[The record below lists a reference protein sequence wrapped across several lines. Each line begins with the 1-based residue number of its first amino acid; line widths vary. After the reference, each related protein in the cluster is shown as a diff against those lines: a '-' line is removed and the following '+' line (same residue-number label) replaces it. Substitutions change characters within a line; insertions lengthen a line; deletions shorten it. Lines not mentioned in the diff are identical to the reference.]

1 MAAYQAAEPAKAYCF
16 PPVTMLA
23 VSPHGNPALETE
35 ELQTNGRILV
45 DTLKSFGV
53 QTKILDIC
61 RGPAVTRYEIQPA
74 AGRENQQDYKPLRRP
89 GAEPG
94 RHRRA
99 HRGPHPRQGRRGH

>member
-53 QTKILDIC
+53 QTKFWTSAAALPS
-61 RGPAVTRYEIQPA
+61 PAM
-74 AGRENQQDYKPLRRP
+74 KSSRP
-89 GAEPG
+89 PV
-94 RHRRA
+94 
-99 HRGPHPRQGRRGH
+99 